1 MFTATEAVPV
11 AKVVA
16 GNKRY
21 PGVVAL
27 DNVNFTLNKGEVR
40 ALLGKNGAGKSTLIR
55 MLTGSE
61 RPDSGDIWIGET
73 RLEGDEATL
82 TRRAAELGVRAV
94 YQELSLVEGLTVAEN
109 LCLGQWP
116 RRNGMIDYLQMAQDA
131 QRCLQAL
138 GVDVSPEQLVSTLSP
153 AQKQLVEIARV
164 MKGEPRVVILDEPTS
179 SLASAEV
186 ELVISA
192 VKKMSALG
200 VAVIY
205 VSHRMEEI
213 RRIASCATVMRD
225 GQVAGDVMLENT
237 STHHIVS
244 LMLGRDHVDIAPVA
258 PQEIVD
264 QAVLEVRALRHK
276 PKLED
281 ISFTLRRGEVLGIA
295 GLLGAG
301 RSELLKAIVGLEEYE
316 QGEIVINGE
325 KITRPDY
332 GDMLKR
338 GIGYTPEN
346 RKEAGIIPWLGVDEN
361 TVLTNRQKISANGVL
376 QWSTIRRLTEEVM
389 QRMTVKAAS
398 SETPIGTLSGGNQQK
413 VVIGRWVYAASQIL
427 LLDEPTRGVDIEA
440 KQQIYRIVRELAAEG
455 KSVVFISSEVEELP
469 LVCDRILLLQHGTF
483 SQEFHS
489 PVNVDELMSAILY
502 LVFSLNAPGFIS
514 LNNQMNVLRDAAT
527 IGIAAWAMTLII
539 ISGEIDVSVGPMVAF
554 VSVCLAFL
562 LQFEVPLAVA
572 CLLVLLLGALMGTLA
587 GVLRGVFNVPSFVA
601 TLGLWSALRG
611 MGLFMTNALPVP
623 IDENEVLDWLG
634 GQFLGVPVSA
644 LIMIVLF
651 ALFVFISRK
660 TAFGR
665 SVFAVG
671 GNATAAQLCG
681 INVRRVRILIFTLS
695 GLLAAVTGILLAARL
710 GSGNAGAANGLE
722 FDVIAAVVVGGT
734 ALSGGRGSL
743 FGTLL
748 GVLVITLI
756 GNGLVLL
763 GINSFFQQ
771 VVRGVIIVVA
781 VLANILLTQR
791 SSKAK
796 R

>member
-301 RSELLKAIVGLEEYE
+301 RSELLKAIVGLETYE

-361 TVLTNRQKISANGVL
+361 TVLTNRQKISTNGVL

-427 LLDEPTRGVDIEA
+427 LLD
-440 KQQIYRIVRELAAEG
+440 
-455 KSVVFISSEVEELP
+455 
-469 LVCDRILLLQHGTF
+469 
-483 SQEFHS
+483 
-489 PVNVDELMSAILY
+489 
-502 LVFSLNAPGFIS
+502 SLNAPGFIS

-644 LIMIVLF
+644 LIMMVLF

>member
-116 RRNGMIDYLQMAQDA
+116 RRNGMIDYPQMAQDA
-131 QRCLQAL
+131 QRCLLAL

-244 LMLGRDHVDIAPVA
+244 LMLGRDHVDIAPVS

-301 RSELLKAIVGLEEYE
+301 RSELLKAIVGLETYE

-427 LLDEPTRGVDIEA
+427 LLD
-440 KQQIYRIVRELAAEG
+440 
-455 KSVVFISSEVEELP
+455 
-469 LVCDRILLLQHGTF
+469 
-483 SQEFHS
+483 
-489 PVNVDELMSAILY
+489 
-502 LVFSLNAPGFIS
+502 SLNAPGFIS

-644 LIMIVLF
+644 LIMMVLF

>member
-301 RSELLKAIVGLEEYE
+301 RSELLKAIVGLETYE

-427 LLDEPTRGVDIEA
+427 LLD
-440 KQQIYRIVRELAAEG
+440 
-455 KSVVFISSEVEELP
+455 
-469 LVCDRILLLQHGTF
+469 
-483 SQEFHS
+483 
-489 PVNVDELMSAILY
+489 
-502 LVFSLNAPGFIS
+502 SLNAPGFIS

-644 LIMIVLF
+644 LIMMVLF
-651 ALFVFISRK
+651 ALFV
-660 TAFGR
+660 
-665 SVFAVG
+665 VH
-671 GNATAAQLCG
+671 
-681 INVRRVRILIFTLS
+681 
-695 GLLAAVTGILLAARL
+695 
-710 GSGNAGAANGLE
+710 
-722 FDVIAAVVVGGT
+722 
-734 ALSGGRGSL
+734 
-743 FGTLL
+743 
-748 GVLVITLI
+748 
-756 GNGLVLL
+756 
-763 GINSFFQQ
+763 
-771 VVRGVIIVVA
+771 
-781 VLANILLTQR
+781 
-791 SSKAK
+791 
-796 R
+796 

>member
-61 RPDSGDIWIGET
+61 RPDSGEIWIGET

-153 AQKQLVEIARV
+153 AHKQLVEIARV

-186 ELVISA
+186 ELVIRA

-213 RRIASCATVMRD
+213 RRIASSATVMRD

-301 RSELLKAIVGLEEYE
+301 RSELLKAIVGLETYE

-346 RKEAGIIPWLGVDEN
+346 RKAGIIPRLGVDEN
-361 TVLTNRQKISANGVL
+361 TVLTNRQKSAPTECCNGPP
-376 QWSTIRRLTEEVM
+376 S
-389 QRMTVKAAS
+389 AA
-398 SETPIGTLSGGNQQK
+398 
-413 VVIGRWVYAASQIL
+413 
-427 LLDEPTRGVDIEA
+427 
-440 KQQIYRIVRELAAEG
+440 
-455 KSVVFISSEVEELP
+455 
-469 LVCDRILLLQHGTF
+469 
-483 SQEFHS
+483 
-489 PVNVDELMSAILY
+489 
-502 LVFSLNAPGFIS
+502 
-514 LNNQMNVLRDAAT
+514 
-527 IGIAAWAMTLII
+527 
-539 ISGEIDVSVGPMVAF
+539 
-554 VSVCLAFL
+554 
-562 LQFEVPLAVA
+562 
-572 CLLVLLLGALMGTLA
+572 
-587 GVLRGVFNVPSFVA
+587 
-601 TLGLWSALRG
+601 
-611 MGLFMTNALPVP
+611 
-623 IDENEVLDWLG
+623 
-634 GQFLGVPVSA
+634 
-644 LIMIVLF
+644 
-651 ALFVFISRK
+651 
-660 TAFGR
+660 
-665 SVFAVG
+665 
-671 GNATAAQLCG
+671 
-681 INVRRVRILIFTLS
+681 
-695 GLLAAVTGILLAARL
+695 
-710 GSGNAGAANGLE
+710 
-722 FDVIAAVVVGGT
+722 
-734 ALSGGRGSL
+734 
-743 FGTLL
+743 
-748 GVLVITLI
+748 
-756 GNGLVLL
+756 
-763 GINSFFQQ
+763 
-771 VVRGVIIVVA
+771 
-781 VLANILLTQR
+781 
-791 SSKAK
+791 
-796 R
+796 